1 MRKSK
6 KKALV
11 EKIKKNDVDAPNTV
25 QTYLFSNA
33 LIKGILTIIIFILS
47 LLLVEDVNKLSFISP
62 EIFFT
67 STLIFLLL
75 IVLFL
80 VFLTYQKYF
89 SRSASTG
96 SYIIKVFDAYDLLS
110 FIYMTINILFFVVLF
125 ILTPTVVSGDSMK
138 NSFYS
143 QDRLLVWHLGYT
155 PAIDDAVIIDVSPEN
170 YPKIRDDERYFIKRV
185 VATAG
190 DTVEFN
196 EISNGYGEVLVNG
209 KIIEN
214 VTYEQFTIM
223 TTFEKTNTSILDENN
238 QITSE
243 YSIVLGDNRSISLD
257 SRTIGAVLNDDIQG
271 KVVFVFYSKHGN
283 FGFPKIDKA

>member
-11 EKIKKNDVDAPNTV
+11 EKIKKNDIDAPNTV